1 MSLSL
6 LDWRRRV
13 LEMYA
18 DVRRTAATDPVGALR
33 SFRAGK
39 DDLFARHPESPIPA
53 DARAAF
59 TGLPYWPYDPAL
71 RFEATVVSDVE
82 PLRLL
87 LPMSREERVTG
98 ERIGRMRLAVGDL
111 DVFWLALYG
120 GGVFLPFR
128 DRTSGATTY
137 GGGRYLL
144 DTIKG
149 ADLGGDGAR
158 LVVDFNYAYHPSCC
172 YDPVWSCPLAPESNR
187 LDVAIEAGE
196 RLPPGSHG

>member
-1 MSLSL
+1 MSLAL

-13 LEMYA
+13 NAMYA
-18 DVRRTAATDPVGALR
+18 DVRRTATVNPTGAAKT
-33 SFRAGK
+33 FRAAR
-39 DDLFARHPESPIPA
+39 DELFATHPESPIPA
-53 DARAAF
+53 ATRASF
-59 TGLPYWPYDPAL
+59 RGLRYWAHDPAL
-71 RFEATVVSDVE
+71 RFEATVDTDVE

-87 LPMSREERVTG
+87 LPMSREERVTA
-98 ERIGRMRLAVGDL
+98 ERIGRLHLPVGDL
-111 DVFWLALYG
+111 DVFWLVLYG

-144 DTIKG
+144 DTVKG

-172 YDPVWSCPLAPESNR
+172 YDPIWSCPLAPDENR

-196 RLPPGSHG
+196 RLA